1 MGSFKSTE
9 MDVESIIFS
18 SNEAWIQFGFL
29 SLYLYKHYQ
38 NQWLR
43 KKQIKTQRKDF
54 EDHVKANIQA
64 NGKRNDD
71 KCLLIESRISRLNSQ
86 LHEVAS
92 RLEESI
98 SEIEANERVNSEKFI
113 CLSREIGDTRDIKI
127 FETTSAPRRKSFE
140 GISNK
145 LKEKEKSKFLDDT
158 ELSHKS
164 RVLLNNGIKLNPRNI
179 SEMRARIHKIKNN

>member
-9 MDVESIIFS
+9 MDFESVIFYFFS
-18 SNEAWIQFGFL
+18 SKEAWLQFGFL

-43 KKQIKTQRKDF
+43 KKQVKAQRKDF

-92 RLEESI
+92 RLE
-98 SEIEANERVNSEKFI
+98 N
-113 CLSREIGDTRDIKI
+113 LS
-127 FETTSAPRRKSFE
+127 
-140 GISNK
+140 
-145 LKEKEKSKFLDDT
+145 L
-158 ELSHKS
+158 
-164 RVLLNNGIKLNPRNI
+164 KLNQT
-179 SEMRARIHKIKNN
+179 KG